1 MKIPKEYENL
11 NKYGLTPKTITNLIP
26 NRDKIQEKPFWRND
40 IISAWCLSGNTIHHS
55 EDIVYSVYDE
65 YWLGVYDID
74 AKSYAGKV
82 RFHLSSY
89 GGMCGYNISG
99 FLKPDE
105 IENKDDLEIQVKFL
119 KRINQLIDDG
129 TFSLPNEKKG
139 E

>member
-11 NKYGLTPKTITNLIP
+11 NKYGLTPTTIRNLIP
-26 NRDKIQEKPFWRND
+26 NRGKIQKRPFWRNNA
-40 IISAWCLSGNTIHHS
+40 ISAWCLSGNTIHS
-55 EDIVYSVYDE
+55 AKDDRYGTYDE
-65 YWLGVYDID
+65 YWLGVYDED

-99 FLKPDE
+99 FLKSDE

-129 TFSLPNEKKG
+129 VFSLPNESR
-139 E
+139 